1 MDEFED
7 LREAVETHAKVSQ
20 ASMVAFQ
27 ELLANIS
34 AQDLKGLSQD
44 RALAAFASHR
54 LMADYAVLLLHEARE
69 SLALDKPD
77 VEQVRESLRLGMFTI
92 QIQRIAFA
100 QVSKAGFE
108 ISKRRASNQGKVGSD
123 GLHNK
128 EGGSRSKAA
137 EIKSIWRTG
146 KYSSRDLC
154 AEQECAR
161 LNMSFSAARKA
172 LRNIPI
178 A

>member
-7 LREAVETHAKVSQ
+7 LREAFDTQAKVSQ

-69 SLALDKPD
+69 SLALDQPD
-77 VEQVRESLRLGMFTI
+77 VEQVRESLRLGMLTI

-128 EGGSRSKAA
+128 KGGSRWKNA

-154 AEQECAR
+154 AEQECAG